1 MARPRKSTAQK
12 KAEGTLRSRD
22 KPQAEAEQAI
32 ALAPLLS
39 VLPPAWLPP
48 ALVPTWRSVTSDL
61 CAMGA
66 IIPGDLILL
75 EQAFR
80 MMANTMSL
88 QSRLDEALAYEWSGS
103 DDEEPRDMT
112 ATIAKLSASIVA
124 QEAAYERILGKFGI
138 TPSERARLLTSLP
151 RPKTD
156 KKKGAMDF
164 IKGTK

>member
-1 MARPRKSTAQK
+1 MLFRSQK

-48 ALVPTWRSVTSDL
+48 ALVTTWRSVTSDL

-66 IIPGDLILL
+66 IVPGDLILL

-80 MMANTMSL
+80 MMANTMSI
-88 QSRLDEALAYEWSGS
+88 QSRLDEALAYDGS

-112 ATIAKLSASIVA
+112 PTIAKLSASLVA